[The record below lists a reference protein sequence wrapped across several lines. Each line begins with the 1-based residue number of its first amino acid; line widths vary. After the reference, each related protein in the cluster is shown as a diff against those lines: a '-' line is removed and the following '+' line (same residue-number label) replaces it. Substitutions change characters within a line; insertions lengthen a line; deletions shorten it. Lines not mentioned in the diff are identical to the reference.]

1 MDIKLAE
8 WSGAVSTP
16 EFILSLFLT
25 FIFGFILKMHFVHYG
40 GVIGNR
46 YGFSRILPTIAL
58 TTLFVITIV
67 KSSLALS
74 LGLVGALSIVRFRT
88 PIKEPEELAYIFT
101 AIAIGLGFGAGH
113 MLITSIATTFI
124 LIVTTRLKRFNKQKN
139 KSMYLFLEIEN
150 EKVNHN
156 DINDIIFKTID
167 SADLRR
173 YDTSKEISILHY
185 ILNIRN
191 NSDLDKI
198 ISSLKKK
205 YKNAS
210 ISFFDSNDAPKI

>member
-1 MDIKLAE
+1 M
-8 WSGAVSTP
+8 
-16 EFILSLFLT
+16 
-25 FIFGFILKMHFVHYG
+25 
-40 GVIGNR
+40 
-46 YGFSRILPTIAL
+46 
-58 TTLFVITIV
+58 ITIV